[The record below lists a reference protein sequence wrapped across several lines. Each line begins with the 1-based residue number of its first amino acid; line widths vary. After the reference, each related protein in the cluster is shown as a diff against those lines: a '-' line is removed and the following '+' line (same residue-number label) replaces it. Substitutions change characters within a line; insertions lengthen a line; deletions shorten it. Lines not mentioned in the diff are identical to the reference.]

1 MALTNGFSCAEQ
13 DVWCYLL
20 HLNQQNLRILVITP
34 CGGVTFLSRRES
46 KLADF
51 PKCQSPT
58 PFVVPAKIEGDS
70 GSNYM
75 DIR

>member
-1 MALTNGFSCAEQ
+1 MALTNSFSCVEQ

-20 HLNQQNLRILVITP
+20 HFYQQNLRILVISP
-34 CGGVTFLSRRES
+34 FGGVTFLSRRES

-51 PKCQSPT
+51 PKCQSPI

-70 GSNYM
+70 GSNYT